1 MDKLIIENRAGIPW
15 LDVLRYVSGVVRQ
28 GRISNDGKQYCYAST
43 FQTPAGTIVV
53 ASYLNEH
60 SDRLVVYLEGQQDQE
75 QTPA

>member
-15 LDVLRYVSGVVRQ
+15 LDVLRYGAGVVRQ

-43 FQTPAGTIVV
+43 FKTPAGTIVV

>member
-15 LDVLRYVSGVVRQ
+15 QDVLRQVAGVVRQ
-28 GRISNDGKQYCYAST
+28 GRISNDGKQYCYVST
-43 FQTPAGTIVV
+43 FRTPAGTIVV

-60 SDRLVVYLEGQQDQE
+60 SDRLVVYLEGQQDKE

>member
-15 LDVLRYVSGVVRQ
+15 LDVLRYVDCVINM

-43 FQTPAGTIVV
+43 FKTPAGTIVV